1 MLMYLFCISGEIFW
15 KVFGVHAT
23 VRRLF
28 RGEDECSLSEGL
40 CSLSE
45 GLEKMN
51 ARLAKVSVHL
61 AKDWILGK
69 TVSFWPGARFTF

>member
-45 GLEKMN
+45 GLDFRQN
-51 ARLAKVSVHL
+51 GVVLAWRALHNLNSH
-61 AKDWILGK
+61 
-69 TVSFWPGARFTF
+69 